1 MANPNLQLL
10 HRVRS
15 MPAAQV
21 FTVYLR
27 YLVGG
32 AFIISTFTLN
42 KFGLYDHLMPTE
54 KPPIQE
60 LDPIGQFLRVM
71 SDSGLYWK
79 FIGISQMI
87 CGILLATQ
95 KFAQLG
101 ALIFFTIILNI
112 FLITVGYNFSGTP
125 VITGLMLLAGGYLLL
140 WDYEA
145 FLPMISDQV
154 RYNKQP
160 LLLADQPYWIKLGAV
175 IVLTIILSGIF
186 YPNAY
191 FLLVAPFTAG
201 LIGFIFFVWRK
212 Q

>member
-1 MANPNLQLL
+1 MSNPILQQL
-10 HRVRS
+10 HRIRS
-15 MPAAQV
+15 VPAAQV

-42 KFGLYDHLMPTE
+42 KFGLYDHLLPAE

-60 LDPIGQFLRVM
+60 LDPIGRFFRVM

-95 KFAQLG
+95 KFARLG
-101 ALIFFTIILNI
+101 ALLFFTIILNI
-112 FLITVGYNFSGTP
+112 FLITVAYGFTGTP
-125 VITGLMLLAGGYLLL
+125 VITGLMLLAGAYLLL

-145 FLPMISDQV
+145 FLPLISDQV
-154 RYNKQP
+154 RYHKQP
-160 LLLADQPYWIKLGAV
+160 LSLADQPYWIRLGAV
-175 IVLTIILSGIF
+175 IVLTIILTGIF

-191 FLLVAPFTAG
+191 FLLIAPFSAG
-201 LIGFIFFVWRK
+201 LIGFIFFVWRR